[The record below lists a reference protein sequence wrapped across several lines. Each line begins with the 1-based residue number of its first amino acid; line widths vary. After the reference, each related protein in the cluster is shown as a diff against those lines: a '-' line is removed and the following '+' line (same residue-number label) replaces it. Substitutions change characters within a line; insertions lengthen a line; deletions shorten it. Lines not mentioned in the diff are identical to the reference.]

1 MKDDLFL
8 LSYAHKT
15 ITHVQVIIVCNE
27 IKSHFARTSRAVS
40 LLTGLLQVYHR
51 LISAPPHKS
60 QQSSN
65 RSRSNQQNN

>member
-27 IKSHFARTSRAVS
+27 IKSHFARTSR
-40 LLTGLLQVYHR
+40 LLVYLQGYYKFIIV
-51 LISAPPHKS
+51 L
-60 QQSSN
+60 
-65 RSRSNQQNN
+65 